1 MSSKIE
7 QKEKKKLKKSASKR
21 NIPRDHIVIGIAK
34 ISCHN
39 TNNFLELKSQKKCR
53 NYLEEGQ
60 ASKQEE

>member
-39 TNNFLELKSQKKCR
+39 TNNFLEIV
-53 NYLEEGQ
+53 EE
-60 ASKQEE
+60 SLP